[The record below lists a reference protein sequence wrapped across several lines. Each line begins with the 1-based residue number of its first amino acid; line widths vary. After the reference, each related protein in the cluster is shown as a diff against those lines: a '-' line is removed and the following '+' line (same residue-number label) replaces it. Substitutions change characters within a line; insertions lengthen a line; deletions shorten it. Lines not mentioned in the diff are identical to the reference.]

1 MARSF
6 GCNGSSLDTWIIE
19 FFIFIWNTLC
29 REMERRTSIQRR
41 LKSQLIIFLLD
52 ALSRFQHRQLLLAL
66 WGQPV
71 LKFILCMATF
81 QANNTITPVWCDN
94 LCSARILFESSSPTA
109 KIHTN
114 TSTHTHGASFRWN
127 KRLIHVKPKN
137 LIKFSTFCS
146 RNSMELNLFHQAFG
160 PDSAM
165 CIDDLCHNAGGTI
178 MWT

>member
-1 MARSF
+1 MKYVVPWDGTPHIHSEEVKIPTHNFSSRCSF
-6 GCNGSSLDTWIIE
+6 TIPTSSIVV
-19 FFIFIWNTLC
+19 
-29 REMERRTSIQRR
+29 S
-41 LKSQLIIFLLD
+41 
-52 ALSRFQHRQLLLAL
+52 L

-81 QANNTITPVWCDN
+81 QANNTITPVWSDN

-178 MWT
+178 IWT